1 VIGALRRH
9 RRPYLAAC
17 PMCWCAMI
25 PTAADGCE
33 YAWDLGASLSGR
45 LTGLRYRHHLVD
57 MGLGTAPIG
66 DSRRSRE
73 LSLSLRGV
81 QDSFHMRRRA
91 PLDVLRDA
99 CTVLAA
105 VGTYFWP
112 PATKATAATSRP
124 WPSPRRR
131 RCDSCSAC
139 PDTHALAALVPL
151 GKPTRQLTKLR
162 RQTVE
167 ETVTHEH
174 FDGAP
179 FTRPTH
185 HR

>member
-1 VIGALRRH
+1 MIGALRRH

-25 PTAADGCE
+25 PTAADGYE

-57 MGLGTAPIG
+57 MGLGTVPIG
-66 DSRRSRE
+66 DSRRSPE
-73 LSLSLRGV
+73 LSLSLWGV

-131 RCDSCSAC
+131 RCDSCSA
-139 PDTHALAALVPL
+139 
-151 GKPTRQLTKLR
+151 TRQLTKLR